1 MRVSCPNGG
10 EAAGVDR
17 RDERNRY
24 LTIFVLSAPGAAMV
38 WFVFHAV
45 YENMSAAEQAVRYV
59 DSMTQM
65 GIDLGYVV
73 MVGGTIALA
82 GVALWSGIA
91 YLRLLRRNR

>member
-1 MRVSCPNGG
+1 MN
-10 EAAGVDR
+10 R

-24 LTIFVLSAPGAAMV
+24 LTIFVLSAPGAAVV

-45 YENMSAAEQAVRYV
+45 FENMTAAERAVGYV

-65 GIDLGYVV
+65 GIYLGYVV
-73 MVGGTIALA
+73 MVGGTIGLA

-91 YLRLLRRNR
+91 YLRLLRGNR